1 MLSLNFN
8 YNYELEESKLSI
20 SQTNTNTT
28 VVCAGFIYPSHY
40 ITFYYIFTSVIFAF
54 RQTA

>member
-28 VVCAGFIYPSHY
+28 VVCAGFIYPSH
-40 ITFYYIFTSVIFAF
+40 FYYIFTSVIFAF